1 MKASNPSPSSS
12 ARSWRSLRNPGRP
25 PRVPHRPGSAAAGNI
40 HLPAC
45 PANTDKVLVKR
56 TALLVGLLLL
66 LCTLGFARGSQ
77 MDETEVLEQA
87 SFIPTLEEYYS
98 KPTVET
104 TADYDGGKDLWR
116 VVLTEQTSGKKVAR
130 FKVADDSGEVRGVK
144 VSPRA
149 DEIKYPK
156 LSEDKAIKLAAAS
169 PEVREEFT
177 RHGPHSGEAKY
188 EEGAWTVRFYVD
200 ERGAIGGR
208 PTEKG
213 KEIATVAVDDKTWV
227 LDYVYTGDQVGW
239 SLARGVRGAY
249 GKQANYWWF
258 WLPLALAFA
267 AAFWRTDRL
276 FAIRNLD
283 IVALLG
289 FLVSHGFFR
298 EGVVLEAVVLWYP
311 PLVYLF
317 IRTLLMGF
325 GIGEKIEKTS
335 NFPTW
340 VLMVLAGLAGGLV
353 LGLNVDS
360 RVIDVGYAGVVGADR
375 ILEGTAPYGTMPQA
389 VGAGDTYGPLN
400 YLLYVPFVLMFG
412 SSGEWD
418 FLPAAHA
425 LTLLSF
431 VAGAMALF
439 ITGYR
444 LSSKEGAAA
453 LVFAWAAFPYTVYA
467 TNNNTNDIIVAALS
481 AIGLA
486 AAASPIARGASIAAG
501 FAIKL
506 YPLVLGPLWIMYEG
520 RKRKPIIDFVLGGT
534 GVVLLT
540 FWVILLDGHPVEA
553 VRRFYDNTLAFQGD
567 RVSPWSLFSQVP
579 QFAFLQRPL
588 MAFAIFLSILVAFVP
603 REKTLR
609 RLAALSAAL
618 VIAFQLTVNYWFYA
632 YITWFEP
639 FVFVSLLLA
648 TNQKTALDSSQ
659 PSDVS
664 DQPQEEV
671 AP

>member
-1 MKASNPSPSSS
+1 
-12 ARSWRSLRNPGRP
+12 
-25 PRVPHRPGSAAAGNI
+25 
-40 HLPAC
+40 
-45 PANTDKVLVKR
+45 VKR
-56 TALLVGLLLL
+56 AALLLALLLGLL
-66 LCTLGFARGSQ
+66 CAMGFARGSQ
-77 MDETEVLEQA
+77 MDKTEVLEKA
-87 SFIPTLEEYYS
+87 SLIPKLEEYYS

-116 VVLTEQTSGKKVAR
+116 VVLTEQTSREEVAR
-130 FKVADDSGEVRGVK
+130 FKVTDDSGDVSGVD

-149 DEIKYPK
+149 DEIKYPR
-156 LSEDKAIKLAAAS
+156 LSEEEAIKLAAAS
-169 PEVREEFT
+169 PKVRDELS
-177 RHGPHSGEAKY
+177 RHGPHSADAEY
-188 EEGAWTVRFYVD
+188 EEGAWMVRFYVD
-200 ERGAIGGR
+200 ETGAVGGR

-213 KEIATVAVDDKTWV
+213 KEVATVKVDDKTWV
-227 LDYVYTGDQVGW
+227 LEYAYTGDQVGW
-239 SLARGVRGAY
+239 NLARGVRGAY
-249 GKQANYWWF
+249 GKQANYWWV
-258 WLPLALAFA
+258 WLPLAVAFA
-267 AAFWRTDRL
+267 AAFWRPDKL

-289 FLVSHGFFR
+289 FLVSHGFYR
-298 EGVVLEAVVLWYP
+298 EGIVQEAVVLWYP

-317 IRTLLMGF
+317 VRTLLMGF
-325 GIGEKIEKTS
+325 GIGEKVEKTS
-335 NFPTW
+335 NLPMW
-340 VLMVLAGLAGGLV
+340 LLMVLAGLAGGLI
-353 LGLNVDS
+353 LALNVDS

-375 ILEGTAPYGTMPQA
+375 ILDGTMPYGHMPA
-389 VGAGDTYGPLN
+389 DVGTGDTYGPLN

-412 SSGEWD
+412 FSGEWD

-425 LTLLSF
+425 LTLFSF

-444 LSSKEGAAA
+444 LSGKEGAAA

-467 TNNNTNDIIVAALS
+467 TNNNTNDVIVAAVS

-501 FAIKL
+501 FAVKL
-506 YPLVLGPLWIMYEG
+506 YPLVLGPLWITYEG
-520 RKRKPIIDFVLGGT
+520 RRRKPAVDFVLGGA

-540 FWVILLDGHPVEA
+540 FWVILLDGHTVES
-553 VRRFYDNTLAFQGD
+553 VRVFYDKTLAFQGD

-579 QFAFLQRPL
+579 ELAFLQRPL
-588 MAFAIFLSILVAFVP
+588 MALAIFLSILVAFVP
-603 REKTLR
+603 RKKTLR

-648 TNQKTALDSSQ
+648 TNEKTALDSHQ
-659 PSDVS
+659 PSAIS
-664 DQPQEEV
+664 GQQTEEV
-671 AP
+671 AA